1 MNQVI
6 FEASKGFLVIY
17 RTINEFLNAVEPS
30 ILQGVTMGLITILV
44 SLFIAQLNS
53 NSDFGKLDIWVI
65 LDHILEFRKFI
76 LITASSLVIPSVWKI
91 SIVYNFHLLLFILWA
106 SLNFIIINK
115 LLKFYS
121 WIKGNKNEIRLSYLK
136 NLSKPEDI
144 EFGFNSIWKANNLS
158 NNSESR
164 YFEIFREKIK
174 TLVREGA
181 YSTVA
186 DMLSC
191 FENYVKNVRTL
202 EYSEFITENILI
214 MYYDLHSL
222 SNNELLFEQGF
233 PLDKKI
239 KNDENIKQK
248 FDQITQAIDSTLI
261 IIKEIEKTAINNSK
275 TRQFFLQLEKF
286 IKKHYKETELIEDL
300 FYYSDI
306 AITLFNSKNPD
317 TFSEFP
323 LSWAVTVE
331 NVKSNFS
338 LTRIFFEFFFERIQN
353 KLYSQSNIAKIVD
366 EQTMIIGKSLF
377 PEVDVHTIFVFFIV
391 LLSFTRDSPE
401 WWAIKTNCSFIK
413 PEIVEGYPPISSLK
427 HKRKKNKLSYE
438 EFEERKNRTF
448 NLISALIKKEWVPLQ
463 PPQIRYIKKYK
474 KELKKLQI
482 ATDSLEN
489 QSRSEILELATN
501 LINILKNKL

>member
-1 MNQVI
+1 MSQVI
-6 FEASKGFLVIY
+6 SEAIKGFWAIY
-17 RTINEFLNAVEPS
+17 SSINEFLTAVEPS

-91 SIVYNFHLLLFILWA
+91 PIFENFRLLFLILWA
-106 SLNFIIINK
+106 SLNLIIINK

-174 TLVREGA
+174 TLVREEA

-222 SNNELLFEQGF
+222 SNNELLFEQAF

-248 FDQITQAIDSTLI
+248 FDQITQAIASTLI
-261 IIKEIEKTAINNSK
+261 IIKEIEKTAINNSE
-275 TRQFFLQLEKF
+275 TGQFF
-286 IKKHYKETELIEDL
+286 
-300 FYYSDI
+300 YS
-306 AITLFNSKNPD
+306 LRSLLKN
-317 TFSEFP
+317 T
-323 LSWAVTVE
+323 T
-331 NVKSNFS
+331 
-338 LTRIFFEFFFERIQN
+338 
-353 KLYSQSNIAKIVD
+353 
-366 EQTMIIGKSLF
+366 
-377 PEVDVHTIFVFFIV
+377 
-391 LLSFTRDSPE
+391 
-401 WWAIKTNCSFIK
+401 
-413 PEIVEGYPPISSLK
+413 
-427 HKRKKNKLSYE
+427 
-438 EFEERKNRTF
+438 
-448 NLISALIKKEWVPLQ
+448 
-463 PPQIRYIKKYK
+463 
-474 KELKKLQI
+474 KKL
-482 ATDSLEN
+482 D
-489 QSRSEILELATN
+489 
-501 LINILKNKL
+501 